1 MECLRLLQVL
11 AFRRRL
17 PGFVWN
23 RLPREVVAAPS
34 LETFKIRLD
43 RDLSM
48 LSCLYVSLFITGELD

>member
-43 RDLSM
+43 QALSK
-48 LSCLYVSLFITGELD
+48 LIWL